1 MRSIPFLLIIVLF
14 SCHSAKDKAY
24 EQWTTY
30 NGTKAGLKYSSLK
43 QIDTS
48 NVQQLTVA
56 WEYHT
61 GDADTVNHSQIQCNP
76 IMVNGILYVISPQLK
91 LAALDAATGQQKWV
105 FDPWTGKKPNI
116 NNLRGLTYWED
127 EKDKRIFYTAGSH
140 LYAVDALSGKLATT
154 FGDSGLIDLHNDLGE
169 GAKDLY
175 VITTSP
181 GMIYKDQLIIG
192 SRVSERSDAA
202 PGHIRSYDV
211 HTGKL
216 RWIFHTIPQPGE
228 YGFDKWENP
237 EVYKHLGGA
246 NAWAGFSLDE
256 ERGILF
262 APLGAVSFDFYG
274 GMRQGENLFG
284 NCLVALD
291 ANTGKRIWHFQNV
304 HHDVWDRDLPA
315 PPVLVTVTHEGKKV
329 DAVAQVTKTGFV
341 FLFDRLNGHP
351 LFPIEERPVPAQS
364 ELSGEKLWATQPYP
378 VLPAPFARQLMT
390 ESDLNYLLPDSSLKE
405 VKERWAGYRKSH
417 MFEPPSTQGSV
428 VLPGFD
434 GGPEWGGP
442 AVDPET
448 GILYVNS
455 NEMAWVLQIVDM
467 QGKQVK
473 KETNLQAGKRLY
485 RNQCMSCHGPEREG
499 GGNFP
504 SLLHIQSKYTIAQ
517 FLELINTGRRM
528 MPGFSRLKEEE
539 KTAIAAFILD
549 LKPEQSLAY
558 KGPQEAVDSF
568 RNLPYS
574 MTGYNKFLSKEGHP
588 AISPPWGTLNA
599 IDLNT
604 GKYVWKDTLGE
615 DPAFKDKGIKTGTEN
630 YGAPVVTAGGLLFI
644 AATKDGKMRAF
655 NKRTGQLLWET
666 TLPAAGFATP
676 AVYMVNG
683 KQYVVIACGGG
694 KLNTKS
700 GDSYVAFA
708 LPNP

>member
-1 MRSIPFLLIIVLF
+1 MRIIPFLFIALLF
-14 SCHSAKDKAY
+14 SCKNDTY
-24 EQWTTY
+24 EHWTTY

-61 GDADTVNHSQIQCNP
+61 GDVDTANHSQIQCNP
-76 IMVNGILYVISPQLK
+76 IMVNDVLYVISPQLK

-105 FDPWTGKKPNI
+105 FDPWAVRKREKNL

-127 EKDKRIFYTAGSH
+127 EKDKRLFYTAGPH
-140 LYAVDALSGKLATT
+140 LYAVDALSGKPALT
-154 FGDSGLIDLHNDLGE
+154 FGDSGRIDLHNDLGE
-169 GAKDLY
+169 AAQDMY

-181 GMIYKDQLIIG
+181 GMIYKDQIIIG

-228 YGFDKWENP
+228 EEYDKWDNP

-246 NAWAGFSLDE
+246 NSWSGFSLDE

-262 APLGAVSFDFYG
+262 APTGSVSFDFYG
-274 GMRQGENLFG
+274 GMRHGANLFA
-284 NCLVALD
+284 NSLLALD
-291 ANTGKRIWHFQNV
+291 ANTGKRIWHFQHI

-315 PPVLVTVTHEGKKV
+315 PPVLVTVKHNGKKV
-329 DAVAQVTKTGFV
+329 DAAAQITKSGYV
-341 FLFDRLNGHP
+341 LLFDRENGKP
-351 LFPIEERPVPAQS
+351 LFPIEERAVPTQS
-364 ELSGEKLWATQPYP
+364 ELTGEKLWPTQPYP
-378 VLPAPFARQLMT
+378 VLPAPFTRQLMKA
-390 ESDLNYLLPDSSLKE
+390 SDLNYLLPDSSFKD
-405 VKERWAGYRKSH
+405 VKERWTLYKKDH
-417 MFEPPSTQGSV
+417 MFEPPSKQGTV
-428 VLPGFD
+428 VFPGLD
-434 GGPEWGGP
+434 GGAEWGGP

-448 GILYVNS
+448 GILYVNA
-455 NEMAWVLQIVDM
+455 NEMPWVVEIVDLRE
-467 QGKQVK
+467 KPVA

-485 RNQCMSCHGPEREG
+485 RNHCMSCHGPEREG
-499 GGNFP
+499 GGNYP
-504 SLLHIQSKYTIAQ
+504 PLLNVQSKYNTEQ
-517 FLELINTGRRM
+517 FIQLVNTGRRM
-528 MPGFSRLKEEE
+528 MPGFKRLQEEE
-539 KTAIAAFILD
+539 KQAIAAFILD
-549 LKPEQSLAY
+549 LKPSQTLAY
-558 KGPQEAVDSF
+558 KGPQQPVDSF
-568 RNLPYS
+568 RNLPYA

-588 AISPPWGTLNA
+588 AISPPWGTLSA

-604 GKYVWKDTLGE
+604 GKYVWRDTLGE
-615 DPAFKDKGIKTGTEN
+615 DPAFKGRGIKTGTEN

-676 AVYMVNG
+676 AIYMVNG

-694 KLNTKS
+694 KLNTAS
-700 GDSYVAFA
+700 GDSYVAFS
-708 LPNP
+708 LGER